1 MARRRVAF
9 AHARVVAPMVG
20 ASDLAFRL
28 CCRRHGADCA
38 YTEMLDAARFAAD
51 PEYRQALFFSQLHAD
66 DAPLVVQFCG
76 SEPEVLVAAA
86 RYVESHCDA
95 VDFNLGCPQQKARE
109 GGYGA
114 FLLDDEHHERVFAI
128 VRALASALRV
138 PVCCKIRLLPTLEG
152 TLAFARRLED
162 AGCALLAVHARERGS
177 EKRRRQG
184 PADLH
189 AVAALKRALTIPVLT
204 NGNVRRPSCVT
215 RNLRETGADG
225 AMVAEALLRLPS
237 LFSAADRPTP
247 AQRARASPAP
257 GSARRLPAHPPLK
270 RRRLAR
276 AGLALIHEYLALAT
290 CHPPPAIDYARAHV
304 SAMLGRDGKGSRLR
318 YAFTAQPAMLVRA
331 LLQNA
336 RSMREL
342 ADIADAA
349 FDVVGGAPLRP
360 VGYLR
365 PDAGESD
372 ERCESDRRGGSAEAA
387 DCGPAPAK
395 RARPRVPCGDGAAR
409 ADQPLGPAADSA
421 RDQARDSG
429 RASPGTSSHSS
440 QPPSSP
446 RPARPPSGAGR
457 LRLVGAYYSAA
468 GTVVFRE
475 RVFPEVV

>member
-237 LFSAADRPTP
+237 IFSADDRPTT

-257 GSARRLPAHPPLK
+257 GSARRSPRAPAAQAPAPRA
-270 RRRLAR
+270 RRPRAYPRVPRPRHVSSAARHRLCACPRVRDARPRRQGEPAAVRVHGAASDAR
-276 AGLALIHEYLALAT
+276 A
-290 CHPPPAIDYARAHV
+290 RA
-304 SAMLGRDGKGSRLR
+304 A
-318 YAFTAQPAMLVRA
+318 
-331 LLQNA
+331 
-336 RSMREL
+336 
-342 ADIADAA
+342 
-349 FDVVGGAPLRP
+349 
-360 VGYLR
+360 
-365 PDAGESD
+365 
-372 ERCESDRRGGSAEAA
+372 
-387 DCGPAPAK
+387 AK
-395 RARPRVPCGDGAAR
+395 RAQHAR
-409 ADQPLGPAADSA
+409 A
-421 RDQARDSG
+421 RRH
-429 RASPGTSSHSS
+429 R
-440 QPPSSP
+440 
-446 RPARPPSGAGR
+446 
-457 LRLVGAYYSAA
+457 
-468 GTVVFRE
+468 
-475 RVFPEVV
+475 